1 MRSLIIRWMGSFG
14 LLGYGWVGD
23 GLKVGARQ
31 QVGGLG
37 GSYVHM
43 LRRSGPHQTGRCK
56 SWAAC

>member
-31 QVGGLG
+31 RVGGLG
-37 GSYVHM
+37 GIM
-43 LRRSGPHQTGRCK
+43 CICCDAPDLIK
-56 SWAAC
+56 